1 MNSTNL
7 IDLLKEQISMEATDR
22 ILERV
27 KGKLDDLLGERI
39 KVNSQYLTIEKACEY
54 LDVGRSTFYTL
65 LKKYKPLKI
74 MLGSS
79 PRFAKSDLDK
89 MFRMY

>member
-1 MNSTNL
+1 MKSTDL
-7 IDLLKEQISMEATDR
+7 IDLLKEQISIEATDR
-22 ILERV
+22 ILERA
-27 KGKLDDLLGERI
+27 KGKLDDLLGDRI
-39 KVNSQYLTIEKACEY
+39 IINSQYLTIEKACEY

-65 LKKYKPLKI
+65 LKEHKPLKI